1 MYPNVHCSTVYNSQ
15 DNLNVYRQMNGYR
28 CNIPLMYTHIV
39 EYYST
44 IKKEIMTFTATWMDV
59 EIIILHEISQRKMN
73 II

>member
-1 MYPNVHCSTVYNSQ
+1 
-15 DNLNVYRQMNGYR
+15 MNGYR